1 MSLPDGSFLYVDGC
15 RGIYIPQF
23 FAQSVIRD
31 CVTGISPEDWAIL
44 EAGPEHDLYWDAWDD
59 VLANA
64 ELTNPKTSEMFMLW
78 QDGDLW
84 AVPKGAEWP
93 DDSE

>member
-1 MSLPDGSFLYVDGC
+1 MSRPDSSILYADGC

-23 FAQSVIRD
+23 FAQSVIRN
-31 CVTGISPEDWAIL
+31 CVAGVSPDDWAIL
-44 EAGPEHDLYWDAWDD
+44 EAGPEHDLYWDVWDD

-64 ELTNPKTSEMFMLW
+64 ELTNPKTGETFTLW
-78 QDGDLW
+78 QDDDLW